1 MTRTEQDEGRQRQ
14 KKTGNFRNRFKRQLL
29 KNTALWRDISSSVIW
44 RCSWKHSMKDILLL
58 LSYCRWN
65 IVRCLSVRNGDT
77 QHILVFHAYEH
88 IWNKDP
94 IELTF
99 KASQI
104 HTHIHMHAKTTASTD
119 NITLCLMLSHSV
131 LCFDIKVQQPNWKLY
146 HIFILNTSLSSYSE

>member
-119 NITLCLMLSHSV
+119 NITLCLILSCVST
-131 LCFDIKVQQPNWKLY
+131 LKCNNRIE
-146 HIFILNTSLSSYSE
+146 SSTTFSF